1 MFFNIIPKDF
11 LRLNMSR
18 VDSFALVCLKLPA
31 RAIQMYLDGNAE
43 EVVKWFLAAPA
54 GVPITPNDLELKIGL
69 GNNAWNC
76 FKRVLDEVVMFSRT
90 LSENEVSVGTL

>member
-1 MFFNIIPKDF
+1 
-11 LRLNMSR
+11 
-18 VDSFALVCLKLPA
+18 
-31 RAIQMYLDGNAE
+31 MYLDGNAE

-76 FKRVLDEVVMFSRT
+76 FKRVLV
-90 LSENEVSVGTL
+90 